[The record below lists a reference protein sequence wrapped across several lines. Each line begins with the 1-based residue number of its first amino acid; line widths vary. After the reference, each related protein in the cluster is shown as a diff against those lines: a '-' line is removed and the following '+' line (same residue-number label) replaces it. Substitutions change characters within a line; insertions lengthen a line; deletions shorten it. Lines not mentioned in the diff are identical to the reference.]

1 MLAQE
6 AFHEMRLRRNL
17 FISIPSLKYILLLDG
32 LNLLLLMDPGW
43 IVFSGSAWLAK
54 QNATEG
60 GKETPL
66 SSSHPLEGLGEAEMV
81 F

>member
-1 MLAQE
+1 
-6 AFHEMRLRRNL
+6 
-17 FISIPSLKYILLLDG
+17 
-32 LNLLLLMDPGW
+32 MDTGW

-66 SSSHPLEGLGEAEMV
+66 SSSHPLEGLSEVEMV